1 MMRYHS
7 FIGCFKKNRAGMLER
22 HLTQTQGGMTPDS
35 ESAGCDLFAVQSDK
49 TGWQK
54 HFTGAIFDQNEASQ
68 AKRVLARRLC
78 EWE

>member
-1 MMRYHS
+1 
-7 FIGCFKKNRAGMLER
+7 MLER

-54 HFTGAIFDQNEASQ
+54 HFTGAIFD
-68 AKRVLARRLC
+68 
-78 EWE
+78 